1 MNAETTMVRGHLLAL
16 FCKNK
21 PPCKDADC
29 ICAALER
36 TYLAWLRTSI
46 KFAHFGILVTQL
58 FRLPRDLLP
67 SSPIVSEFYRLGKPL
82 GYVSISIALV
92 VILVGGFRCWQ
103 QQQYMVSGK
112 IRSCGWE
119 VWIVLLLTLGVSLSH
134 LHCCQILLRLA
145 LTNRAMLI

>member
-1 MNAETTMVRGHLLAL
+1 MQRPLWFVSTSLHFFEERRGHEMLLIARV
-16 FCKNK
+16 
-21 PPCKDADC
+21 
-29 ICAALER
+29 AALER

-58 FRLPRDLLP
+58 FRLPRALLP

-82 GYVSISIALV
+82 GYVSTSIALV

-103 QQQYMVSGK
+103 QQQYMISGQ

-119 VWIVLLLTLGVSLSH
+119 VWLVLLLTLGVSLSH
-134 LHCCQILLRLA
+134 LHYC
-145 LTNRAMLI
+145 